1 MVGRTCTRTRA
12 RATREGIPP
21 FPPPHSDL
29 SRFPTG
35 LCPVQTC
42 AQGQCPSGDR
52 FATPPRSRELF
63 CVVTRWSTI
72 GEGGREKKKE
82 ESKEDYRRSKVWKER
97 KGYYF
102 GGREMG
108 WNKRDFCSLEEKRR
122 RRGEVEVGDSLVVGL
137 VFRE

>member
-52 FATPPRSRELF
+52 FATPPRSREPSAVL
-63 CVVTRWSTI
+63 RWSTI

-108 WNKRDFCSLEEKRR
+108 WNKRDFCLLEEKRR